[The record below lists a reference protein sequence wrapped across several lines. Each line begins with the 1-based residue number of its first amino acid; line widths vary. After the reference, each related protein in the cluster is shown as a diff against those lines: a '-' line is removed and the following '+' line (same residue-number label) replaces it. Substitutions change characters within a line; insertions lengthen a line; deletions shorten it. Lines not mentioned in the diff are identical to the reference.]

1 MVNLGLSQHL
11 NPTYNLAQ
19 PYPHIV
25 LDNFI
30 PTDIATQCYHNL
42 SNYNN
47 WGYDDMKGYIE
58 EERDSQ
64 VNKFFTPWGGN
75 SMETIESD
83 MPVVWKVIQ
92 YLNSPMFLSYLE
104 SLTGINNILAD
115 PSLNGGGC
123 HYIKR
128 GGRLA
133 LHTDYGIH
141 HETKLHRRIN
151 LLLYLT
157 PNWQEEWGGH
167 LEMWRK
173 EPRTHFKS
181 VLPSFN
187 RAIIFNTT
195 NESIHGH
202 PTPLN
207 VPEDNGRY
215 SIAMYYFTQDRP
227 TEEKSDEISAVW
239 YK

>member
-1 MVNLGLSQHL
+1 MINLEIANHL
-11 NPTYNLAQ
+11 TPTYNRGV

-30 PTDIATQCYHNL
+30 PTDIANQCYLNM

-47 WGYDDMKGYIE
+47 WGYDDMLGYSE
-58 EERDSQ
+58 FERDSQ
-64 VNKFFTPWGGN
+64 VNKFFTPWSDDTMN
-75 SMETIESD
+75 SLQSD

-104 SLTGINNILAD
+104 NLTGINNIVAD
-115 PSLNGGGC
+115 PTLNGGGC

-128 GGRLA
+128 GGKLS
-133 LHTDYGIH
+133 LHTDYGKH
-141 HETKLHRRIN
+141 SENGLYRRLN

-157 PNWQEEWGGH
+157 PDWKEEWGGH

-173 EPRTHFKS
+173 EPRTLLKKI
-181 VLPSFN
+181 LPSFN

-195 NESIHGH
+195 NKSIHGH
-202 PTPLN
+202 PHPLDI
-207 VPEDNGRY
+207 PEDVGRY
-215 SIAMYYFTQDRP
+215 SIAMYYFTKDVPPNEQ
-227 TEEKSDEISAVW
+227 SDDVSAVW
-239 YK
+239 Y